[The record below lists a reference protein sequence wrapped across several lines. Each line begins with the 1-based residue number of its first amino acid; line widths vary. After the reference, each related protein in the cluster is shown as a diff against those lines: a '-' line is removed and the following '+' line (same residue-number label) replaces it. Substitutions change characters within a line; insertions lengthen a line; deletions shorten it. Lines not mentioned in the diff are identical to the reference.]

1 MLARIARPGLVNDAP
16 RPPAFR
22 ARCLPP
28 KGAECARAPGWSD
41 DDRLWDAL
49 APALAAP
56 ARRAVADT
64 EVAAILE
71 ATRPPSGGRVLDL
84 GCGAGAHA
92 VAFAARGYRV
102 TGVDRNETLL
112 GAARRAASEAGVDVE
127 LLHADFR
134 TFSRPAAFDLACSL
148 NASFAYFDDATH
160 RRLLKIL
167 RRSLRGGGSLV
178 LDTLGEGRAAWA
190 GDAGTHE
197 IGGARYS
204 VRRAFDESRGVLRE
218 EWTVERGGRPETIPL
233 RAAPHHRRRAG
244 RPRRG
249 GRLRGR
255 EGLLHPR
262 RRRPLR
268 RPLPPPRPPRAATR
282 VEWEGACARCLIQSA

>member
-16 RPPAFR
+16 RPPASR

-28 KGAECARAPGWSD
+28 KGAECARVAGWSD

-92 VAFAARGYRV
+92 VAFAARGFRV
-102 TGVDRNETLL
+102 TGVDRSATLL
-112 GAARRAASEAGVDVE
+112 EAAARAASEAGVDVE

-160 RRLLKIL
+160 RRLLRLL

-178 LDTLGEGRAAWA
+178 LDTLGEGRAAWS

-218 EWTVERGGRPETIPL
+218 EWTVERGGRPETFLCEQRLFTAAELTALAGEAGFAEIRLYATLDGSAPYHARSL
-233 RAAPHHRRRAG
+233 RLVLFAQ
-244 RPRRG
+244 RPASSGKGPSRG
-249 GRLRGR
+249 
-255 EGLLHPR
+255 
-262 RRRPLR
+262 
-268 RPLPPPRPPRAATR
+268 
-282 VEWEGACARCLIQSA
+282 V